1 MITAQHTILLNK
13 CSGQHSFGIYMSG
26 HRRSGIYIITME
38 SNSPAADA
46 NIRPGDRVLAIN
58 GQPVSKISKKIFLKI
73 ANNAQ
78 SLILS

>member
-46 NIRPGDRVLAIN
+46 NI
-58 GQPVSKISKKIFLKI
+58 
-73 ANNAQ
+73 
-78 SLILS
+78 